1 MLKPLKRR
9 DLAAGMDS
17 SLAEGQ
23 IARPGLAVSL
33 IEALVRAEGN
43 YSLMSKST
51 TRFGALFLAESAAC
65 RTSR

>member
-23 IARPGLAVSL
+23 IERPGLAVSL
-33 IEALVRAEGN
+33 IEAAR
-43 YSLMSKST
+43 
-51 TRFGALFLAESAAC
+51 
-65 RTSR
+65 